1 LNRDITEEDVA
12 EASHG
17 SGMAVW
23 AKQVEVEVVE
33 CSELVNGQFGGE
45 SEDKVVVDV
54 LRGPSASKEAD
65 WCLGHS

>member
-1 LNRDITEEDVA
+1 
-12 EASHG
+12 
-17 SGMAVW
+17 MAVW

-33 CSELVNGQFGGE
+33 CSELVNGQFGGK
-45 SEDKVVVDV
+45 SEDKVAVDV